1 MKSHRGL
8 RSLDAPSSFA
18 MVPLH
23 SLGCHSPLHKRKGR
37 QREEEKERRR
47 KGGRK
52 MHQEASSIHM
62 DSLGK
67 NSQ

>member
-1 MKSHRGL
+1 MKGHRGL
-8 RSLDAPSSFA
+8 RSLDAPSSLV

-23 SLGCHSPLHKRKGR
+23 SLGCYTPLHKRKGR
-37 QREEEKERRR
+37 QREEEKVRRR

-52 MHQEASSIHM
+52 MHQEASSIHI

-67 NSQ
+67 SSQ